1 MAQGYNRKTS
11 PKVIGGLVQRK
22 NNHSKTARNGYVVDR
37 KRAGKGYRHI
47 LKKKDIHDFTDIV
60 PEWEI
65 ICEGI
70 ESIILD
76 TGDEFIDGLYSHYN
90 YEGTGIIWL
99 SAWSDDLWVDFNEA
113 YFKQH
118 QWLFDMLRVI
128 YESKEKEK
136 EIMWCCHFT
145 EPQAKAFLLLHIFL
159 HELGHHVDK
168 LRSRK
173 QNIIRGGEEFAEKY
187 ANQTCKSIWPAYI
200 AKFGQP

>member
-22 NNHSKTARNGYVVDR
+22 NNHFKTARNGYVVDR
-37 KRAGKGYRHI
+37 KRAGKGYRHVI
-47 LKKKDIHDFTDIV
+47 KKKDIHDFTDII
-60 PEWEI
+60 PDWEV

-70 ESIILD
+70 ESIILGA
-76 TGDEFIDGLYSHYN
+76 GDEFLDGLYRHYN
-90 YEGTGIIWL
+90 YEDTGIIWL
-99 SAWSDDLWVDFNEA
+99 SAWHENLWVEFNDA

-118 QWLFDMLRVI
+118 QWHFDMLGVV
-128 YESKEKEK
+128 YEKKVEEWS
-136 EIMWCCHFT
+136 CHFT
-145 EPQAKAFLLLHIFL
+145 ETQAKGFMLLHIFL

-173 QNIIRGGEEFAEKY
+173 KNIIRGGEEFAENY
-187 ANQTCKSIWPAYI
+187 ANQTLVEIWPDYC